1 MTLGSDPRAS
11 VVIPVFNGERYL
23 AEAIE
28 SVLAQTLHPLELIV
42 VDDGSADG
50 TAEIVGR
57 FGQAVRYEYQANAGP
72 AAALNRG
79 IGLARGPL
87 LAFLSADDVWA
98 PDKLAR
104 QTAALV
110 ENDAVD
116 MVFGYAQQ
124 FLSPELDDAARSRL
138 RCPDDPM
145 PAYAA
150 GALLTSRDTFLRVGL
165 FDERWRA
172 GEFMDWYARATDLGV
187 KDVLLPAIVLRRR
200 VHKANH
206 TTRTANLGAT
216 YARVL
221 KTVVD
226 RRRQR
231 REPAQ

>member
-1 MTLGSDPRAS
+1 MTFGHDPRAS
-11 VVIPVFNGERYL
+11 VIIPVWNGETYL

-28 SVLAQTLHPLELIV
+28 SVFAQTVQPFELIV
-42 VDDGSADG
+42 VDDGSTDG
-50 TAEIVGR
+50 TAGIVRR
-57 FGQAVRYEYQANAGP
+57 FGKDVRYVYQTNAGP

-87 LAFLSADDVWA
+87 LAFLSADDLWA

-116 MVFGYAQQ
+116 MVFGHAQQ

-150 GALLTSRDTFLRVGL
+150 GTLLTSPDIFLRVGL

-187 KDVLLPAIVLRRR
+187 KDVLLPGVVLRRR
-200 VHKANH
+200 IHGANH
-206 TTRTANLGAT
+206 TTRTANLGRA

-231 REPAQ
+231 REPAE